1 MGKSRK
7 SYRGKKSVTKQ
18 NRISSSINLDSAQN
32 VNDSGSLYTDIISID
47 DNKRLK
53 SCRILSNW
61 LLTYSH
67 ETFEKIV
74 KHDILS
80 RLVMR
85 IADHNS
91 DVKYEAL
98 GAIRNLVSGI

>member
-67 ETFEKIV
+67 ETFEKLLNMTFY
-74 KHDILS
+74 HGWSLE
-80 RLVMR
+80 L
-85 IADHNS
+85 
-91 DVKYEAL
+91 
-98 GAIRNLVSGI
+98 

>member
-18 NRISSSINLDSAQN
+18 NRISSSVNLDSAQN

-47 DNKRLK
+47 GNKRLK

-67 ETFEKIV
+67 ETFEK
-74 KHDILS
+74 LS
-80 RLVMR
+80 NMTFYPGW
-85 IADHNS
+85 S
-91 DVKYEAL
+91 
-98 GAIRNLVSGI
+98 